1 MQKVYSEKA
10 GEMMN
15 PLNAFIHDSLVKLE
29 IATLECEAM
38 ELEVE
43 RVEFEAK
50 SPPRLVLRDN
60 RKTQDLVK
68 NGLASLFGMK
78 TKGGRRYDSYQMQVC
93 GVKCVWESERVTK
106 V

>member
-1 MQKVYSEKA
+1 
-10 GEMMN
+10 MMN

-60 RKTQDLVK
+60 CKTQDLVK

-78 TKGGRRYDSYQMQVC
+78 TKGGRRYDSYQMQVR

>member
-1 MQKVYSEKA
+1 MKKVYSEKA

-15 PLNAFIHDSLVKLE
+15 PLNAFIHDNLVKLE

-38 ELEVE
+38 DLEIEQV
-43 RVEFEAK
+43 VFEVA

-60 RKTQDLVK
+60 HKTQDLVK
-68 NGLASLFGMK
+68 SGLAQVFGMK
-78 TKGGRRYDSYQMQVC
+78 TKAGRRYDTYQMQVR
-93 GVKCVWESERVTK
+93 GVKCVWESERVAK